1 MNILSRCINRA
12 TVIFQWAG
20 AAILAIMML
29 LIAAVVTVRLLGS
42 AIPGE
47 IELIELTMGT
57 VVMLGLAYT
66 EKLQGHISVGLI
78 VDHWPARWQAG
89 ADLLA
94 VALIFVTCAIIGWV
108 TLKVGVEYATTYP
121 LSTDYLSIP
130 LWPFK
135 MIVGFGFW
143 VWGLQAL
150 LRIPV
155 ILQNAREGRVS
166 AASGGHA

>member
-1 MNILSRCINRA
+1 MHIFFRCINRV

-29 LIAAVVTVRLLGS
+29 LIAAAVTARLFGS

-66 EKLQGHISVGLI
+66 EKQQGHISVGLL
-78 VDHWPARWQAG
+78 VDRWPARWQAG

-94 VALIFVTCAIIGWV
+94 VALIFCTCAVIGWV
-108 TLKVGVEYATTYP
+108 TLKVGIEYATTYP

-155 ILQNAREGRVS
+155 ILRNAREGRIS
-166 AASGGHA
+166 AVSGGHA